1 MSHLNSVI
9 KEVFRVDL
17 SSESNYILLTQNE
30 SSSKN
35 SALTAM
41 RKLLSLLNKETLML
55 LDYTQWYVLFEIHA
69 DFPLYD
75 ISNAMGK
82 VCDMSE
88 ENDLTFGTHINEKL
102 GIEQIQITVVICPQ
116 KGRPNEKNG

>member
-35 SALTAM
+35 SALTVM
-41 RKLLSLLNKETLML
+41 KKLLSILNKETLML
-55 LDYTQWYVLFEIHA
+55 LDYTQWYVLFEMHA
-69 DFPLYD
+69 DFPLQD
-75 ISNAMGK
+75 ISNAMDK
-82 VCDMSE
+82 VCDMHE
-88 ENDLTFGTHINEKL
+88 DNDLTFGTHINEEL
-102 GIEQIQITVVICPQ
+102 GIEQIQITVVICPL
-116 KGRPNEKNG
+116 KDRLNEKN